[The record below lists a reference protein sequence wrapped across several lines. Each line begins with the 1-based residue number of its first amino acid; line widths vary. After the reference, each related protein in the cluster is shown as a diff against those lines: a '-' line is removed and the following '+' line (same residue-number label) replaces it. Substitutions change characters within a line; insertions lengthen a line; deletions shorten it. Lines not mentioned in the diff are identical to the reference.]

1 VTKQQVVAL
10 IKEVGII
17 PAIRVA
23 SADDALFATEA
34 VAGAGIP
41 LVELTMTV
49 PDAPGVIRRIRRELP
64 DIVVGAGT
72 VLDLASARISLD
84 AGAMFLTSTGVVPE
98 VAQFAA
104 AAELVSIPGALTPT
118 EVLLAQRLGAD
129 FIKIF
134 PCAQL
139 GGPHYIRALKGPFPH
154 AAFIA
159 SGGVNQQ
166 NVEHYILCGATA
178 LGVGEHIVPH
188 NAVKNRKA
196 DWIQELVGRFRT
208 MIRKS
213 RELLDSGQAETE

>member
-1 VTKQQVVAL
+1 MTKQQVVDC

-17 PAIRVA
+17 PAIRA
-23 SADDALFATEA
+23 ATSDDALFAAEA
-34 VAGAGIP
+34 VAAGGIP
-41 LVELTMTV
+41 IIELTMTV
-49 PDAPGVIRRIRRELP
+49 PDAPRVITRIRSAFP
-64 DIVVGAGT
+64 DVVVGAGT
-72 VLDLASARISLD
+72 VLDLAAAQASLD
-84 AGAMFLTSTGVVPE
+84 AGAMFLTSTGLVPE
-98 VAQFAA
+98 VSRFAA
-104 AAELVSIPGALTPT
+104 AADLVSIPGALTPT
-118 EVLLAQRLGAD
+118 EVLSAQRLGAD

-139 GGPHYIRALKGPFPH
+139 GGPHYIRALKGPFPQ

-196 DWIQELVGRFRT
+196 DWIHELAGRFRT
-208 MIRKS
+208 MVRKS
-213 RELLDSGQAETE
+213 RELLESGHEAGD